1 MIRSACIPGQ
11 ACAVHAIKLERRD
24 QDDATEARSIRQ
36 PLPPGHVSRHRWPAV
51 FENDATLLCLSRDL
65 YLYTGEY
72 ACPYSQS
79 QLPACSLLASDAA
92 RFPHVVDSRRLTS
105 ARAGCVG
112 STRRPR
118 HKGITRTS
126 VPFFLVPFSF
136 SK

>member
-1 MIRSACIPGQ
+1 M
-11 ACAVHAIKLERRD
+11 HAIKLERRD

-72 ACPYSQS
+72 ACPYYLSLSYRQ
-79 QLPACSLLASDAA
+79 PASLGCRPLSPRRGLAAA
-92 RFPHVVDSRRLTS
+92 NLRGSRVCRLDS
-105 ARAGCVG
+105 
-112 STRRPR
+112 STTAPE
-118 HKGITRTS
+118 GITRTS